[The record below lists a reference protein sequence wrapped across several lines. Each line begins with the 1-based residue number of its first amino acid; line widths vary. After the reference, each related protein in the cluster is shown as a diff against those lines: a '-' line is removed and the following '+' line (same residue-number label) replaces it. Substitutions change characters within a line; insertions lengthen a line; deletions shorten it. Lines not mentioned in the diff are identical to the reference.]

1 MVLYR
6 RARVAGASYFFTLA
20 LADRRQDLLTR
31 HVDLLRECFRQAQ
44 LRRPFHIDAVV
55 ILPEHLH
62 LVMSLP
68 AGDKDYAARIGQL
81 KVLFTRGLRAGGVA
95 VAANTRREAGIWQP
109 RYWEHVLRD
118 ERDFAAHVDY
128 VHINPLKHGLVQR
141 VVDWPWSSF
150 HRYVRDGL
158 LTADWA
164 GGDEER
170 AGKGGE

>member
-31 HVDLLRECFRQAQ
+31 HVDLLRECFRQAR
-44 LRRPFHIDAVV
+44 LRRPFGIDAVV

-68 AGDKDYAARIGQL
+68 AGDQDYAIRIAAL
-81 KVLFTRGLRAGGVA
+81 KALFVRALRAGGAPVRPSG
-95 VAANTRREAGIWQP
+95 RREAGIWQP

-128 VHINPLKHGLVQR
+128 IHINPLKHGLVQR

-170 AGKGGE
+170 ARGGE